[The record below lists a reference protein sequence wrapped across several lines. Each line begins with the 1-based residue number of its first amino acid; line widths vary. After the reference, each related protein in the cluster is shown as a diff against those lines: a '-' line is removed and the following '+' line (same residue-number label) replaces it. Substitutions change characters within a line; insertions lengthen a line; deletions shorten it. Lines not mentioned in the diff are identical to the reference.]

1 MAKKIIKRLSYR
13 DAGVDIDT
21 KGQFTTDIYSKMR
34 TTFSPRVIE
43 NPDGFGGLFALNS
56 RLKKYRQ
63 PVLVSSTDGVGT
75 KLKIAFMTGKHDTI
89 GIDLVAMCV
98 NDIIVLGAEPLFLLD
113 YLASSKIVPKVLH
126 EVLDGIVE
134 GCRQA
139 GCALIGGETPE
150 MPGFYPE
157 GEYDL
162 AGFAVGVVDKDKIIN
177 GSAINVGDVLI
188 GLASSGLHSNGY
200 SLARKL
206 FFDIKKMDA
215 SAYIPELGTSIGEE
229 LLKPTKIYV
238 RAFNSIRD
246 KIKVKGMAHIT
257 GGGISG
263 NLPRIFPEGV
273 SAVINE
279 RSWCPPPIF
288 HIIKEMGN
296 VPLDD
301 MRMTFNMGI
310 GYIIAISEAETKNAI
325 SILNAAGVDSFVIG
339 NIEKG
344 GHGVR
349 YA

>member
-1 MAKKIIKRLSYR
+1 
-13 DAGVDIDT
+13 
-21 KGQFTTDIYSKMR
+21 
-34 TTFSPRVIE
+34 
-43 NPDGFGGLFALNS
+43 
-56 RLKKYRQ
+56 
-63 PVLVSSTDGVGT
+63 
-75 KLKIAFMTGKHDTI
+75 
-89 GIDLVAMCV
+89 
-98 NDIIVLGAEPLFLLD
+98 
-113 YLASSKIVPKVLH
+113 
-126 EVLDGIVE
+126 
-134 GCRQA
+134 
-139 GCALIGGETPE
+139 

-177 GSAINVGDVLI
+177 GSDIKEGDVLL

-215 SAYIPELGTSIGEE
+215 SAYIPELGTSLGEE
-229 LLKPTKIYV
+229 LLKPTRIYV
-238 RAFNSIRD
+238 KAFNSIKA

-263 NLPRIFPEGV
+263 NLPRIFPDRV

-279 RSWCPPPIF
+279 RSWTPPPIF
-288 HIIKEMGN
+288 HIIKELGQ

-310 GYIIAISEAETKNAI
+310 GYIIAIPGDEAKNAI
-325 SILNAAGVDSFVIG
+325 AILNAAGVDSFVIG
-339 NIEKG
+339 NIESASGGG